1 MSAPAPAPGRV
12 PPRPSPGAARGASR
26 VLTWLARRFG
36 PVDVVAALLLALAT
50 EAGAAALARPGPLPA
65 SWRAA
70 SAALACAL
78 LALYLRLSDDL
89 KDWEADRRLAADGDA
104 RFMARP
110 QVLGAV
116 TPADLRWTRAL
127 VSLGFG
133 ALLVAQ
139 PPVAAVLGGL
149 AFAGAW
155 LSARWFFW
163 PAMADHLVIAFAT
176 HNPLGLLA
184 VAFAAAAGSAA
195 AGASPWAPATF
206 ALILGLYLPV
216 AAWEIARKVR
226 TPAEETRYPTWSS
239 VLGWRA
245 ATAIPAGLAVASAG
259 LLALAARRAALP
271 GWYGL
276 LLAAALL
283 APVLAALAFLR
294 APTPARAARLRPAV
308 EVYAVAAS
316 LGLLAAALA
325 SRGLAASS

>member
-1 MSAPAPAPGRV
+1 VSAPSSAAGRV
-12 PPRPSPGAARGASR
+12 AA
-26 VLTWLARRFG
+26 WLVRRFG
-36 PVDVVAALLLALAT
+36 PVELAAALLLALAA
-50 EAGAAALARPGPLPA
+50 EAGAAALAGPGPLPA

-70 SAALACAL
+70 AAAAACAL

-89 KDWEADRRLAADGDA
+89 KDWESDRRLAAEGDA

-116 TPADLRWTRAL
+116 TPADLRRIRAL
-127 VSLGFG
+127 VSLGYG

-139 PPVAAVLGGL
+139 PPAAAALGGL

-163 PAMADHLVIAFAT
+163 PAMADRLVIAFAT

-184 VAFAAAAGSAA
+184 VGFAAAAGSAA
-195 AGASPWAPATF
+195 AGASPWVPAMP
-206 ALILGLYLPV
+206 ALVLGLYLPV

-226 TPAEETRYPTWSS
+226 TPAEETGYRTWSS

-245 ATAIPAGLAVASAG
+245 AAAIPAGLVVASAG
-259 LLALAARRAALP
+259 LLAHAARRAALP
-271 GWYGL
+271 GWYGP

-283 APVLAALAFLR
+283 APTLSALAFLR
-294 APTPARAARLRPAV
+294 APTPVGAARLRPAV
-308 EVYAVAAS
+308 EAYAVAAS
-316 LGLLAAALA
+316 LGLIAAALA
-325 SRGLAASS
+325 ARGLRSPA